1 MPTCNVH
8 RGTTRPHRCD
18 AEPLIAANGLALL
31 CRYSSFVTAL
41 DECSRDNLEFLRE
54 RAVKAIYEL
63 LRNKAEQESQLL
75 RALVNKLG
83 DPSRKVASNVS
94 PQLGGISFEGSKLHH
109 KRPSCGVA
117 FWLARCTCT
126 TAGRGT

>member
-1 MPTCNVH
+1 M
-8 RGTTRPHRCD
+8 
-18 AEPLIAANGLALL
+18 
-31 CRYSSFVTAL
+31 TAL

-94 PQLGGISFEGSKLHH
+94 PKHGGCLEAS
-109 KRPSCGVA
+109 A
-117 FWLARCTCT
+117 FVRRGW
-126 TAGRGT
+126 GR